1 MEMERKVMARGDRLS
16 DLPDAILLHILSM
29 LLWDSK
35 AVVRTSVL
43 SQRWRFLWKSVPVS
57 LDFESPN
64 SYSEKD
70 FIASTNREL
79 YYWRSCQKIRRF
91 RGSLFR
97 YDNSYVKD
105 VDLWVHFAT
114 KVANVEELTLLFD
127 SDNHPKY
134 ELPNFAYKNTLL
146 RSLILINCE
155 LKPSGSVNWNS
166 LVFLSI
172 ASLNLTDNMLEKI
185 LSGCPNLEHLEL
197 DCVLGIS
204 RLEISS
210 VKLTF
215 LSLKDYQNKNPDL
228 SPLEILAPHIKYF
241 ELLGFCNE
249 IRLRNVASLVSAI
262 LSSNFD
268 YIVDEERNSEA
279 EDGYLKEFLHIVA
292 YVEDLELG
300 PWGIECLSILE
311 LKGWQSPPSSRK
323 YLKLDTALEQL
334 DFLGICSFLQSSP
347 DLETLVIDWYNK
359 KRRHQYVLPW
369 YKNKDEHCKRF
380 EKIHNFNCSLLKMK
394 TIKFINMVGPLSENK
409 FVLPLIKYLLENATV
424 LEKFIIAVGCK
435 GYVSQDCVK
444 LEQELLNF
452 PRSSPHASV
461 VFSYGPSLY

>member
-359 KRRHQYVLPW
+359 KRRDLLSRYT
-369 YKNKDEHCKRF
+369 NEDEHIKRF
-380 EKIHNFNCSLLKMK
+380 KTHNYNCSLLHLK
-394 TIKFINMVGPLSENK
+394 TIKIIDYDGTLSGNK
-409 FVLPLIKYLLENATV
+409 SVLPLVKYLLKNATM
-424 LEKFIIAVGCK
+424 LEKFVITAKFEGSDM
-435 GYVSQDCVK
+435 SQDYVK
-444 LEQELLNF
+444 MAQEFQSF
-452 PRSSPHASV
+452 PRASLHAELS
-461 VFSYGPSLY
+461 FLMDNS

>member
-1 MEMERKVMARGDRLS
+1 MERKVKARGDRLS
-16 DLPDAILLHILSM
+16 DLPDGILLHILSM
-29 LLWDSK
+29 LWWDCK

-114 KVANVEELTLLFD
+114 KIANVEEFTLLFD

-146 RSLILINCE
+146 MSLILINCE
-155 LKPSGSVNWNS
+155 LKPSGSSFGNQ
-166 LVFLSI
+166 LCEADIF
-172 ASLNLTDNMLEKI
+172 E
-185 LSGCPNLEHLEL
+185 P
-197 DCVLGIS
+197 
-204 RLEISS
+204 
-210 VKLTF
+210 
-215 LSLKDYQNKNPDL
+215 KDYQNENPDL
-228 SPLEILAPHIKYF
+228 RLEILAPHIKYF
-241 ELLGFCNE
+241 ELLGFCDE
-249 IRLRNVASLVSAI
+249 IRLRNLASLVSAV
-262 LSSNFD
+262 LCSNFD

-279 EDGYLKEFLHIVA
+279 ENGYLKELLHSVA
-292 YVEDLELG
+292 NVEDLELG

-311 LKGWQSPPSSRK
+311 LKGWQSSPSSRK
-323 YLKLDTALEQL
+323 YLKLDTALEQS
-334 DFLGICSFLQSSP
+334 DVLGICSFLQSSP

-359 KRRHQYVLPW
+359 KRRDLLSRYT
-369 YKNKDEHCKRF
+369 NEDERIKRF
-380 EKIHNFNCSLLKMK
+380 KTHNYNCSLLHLK
-394 TIKFINMVGPLSENK
+394 TIKIIDYDGPLSGNK
-409 FVLPLIKYLLENATV
+409 SVLPLIEYLLKNATA
-424 LEKFIIAVGCK
+424 LEKFIIAAKFDGSD
-435 GYVSQDCVK
+435 VSQDYVK
-444 LEQELLNF
+444 MAQEFQSF
-452 PRSSPHASV
+452 PRSSPHAELS
-461 VFSYGPSLY
+461 FRIDNL